1 MYQCSSVFRA
11 ILAAAVC
18 VMGATAVAKD
28 AAEIVFQKDLA
39 YAKVGDAELKYD
51 IARPGEGN
59 GPFPFVLCIHAGG
72 WQLGDKRSFRD
83 DIRALAARRYV
94 AATINYRLTPGAKWP
109 AQLEDVRTAVRYFRS
124 HAVELK
130 IDPARFGAIGDD
142 SGGHLALMLG
152 LVSAQDEK
160 DKPVEQSARVQA
172 VVNIFGPTD
181 LREWRVNSGWVEAK
195 IRIGFFRSS
204 EQVFE
209 DFLGTRDRTAQ
220 ICYDASPLAHV
231 TPDSPPI
238 LTIVGTAD
246 PLITLDQPKAF
257 HEALKKAG
265 VPEEMMI
272 VEGGEHDR
280 KSFAKDS
287 GVDER
292 WEAFFDKYLKGALP
306 AK

>member
-1 MYQCSSVFRA
+1 MYRRF
-11 ILAAAVC
+11 
-18 VMGATAVAKD
+18 AVACEMFAMMCAISITALAKNE
-28 AAEIVFQKDLA
+28 AEIVFQKDLV
-39 YAKVGDAELKYD
+39 YTKIGDTGLTYD
-51 IARPGEGN
+51 IARPGEGA
-59 GPFPFVLCIHAGG
+59 GPFPVVLCIHAGG

-83 DIRALAARRYV
+83 DIRRLAAKGYV
-94 AATINYRLTPGAKWP
+94 AATINFRVTPGAKWP
-109 AQLEDVRTAVRYFRS
+109 AQLEDVRSAVRYFRA
-124 HAVELK
+124 HAAELK

-142 SGGHLALMLG
+142 SGGHLAMMLG

-160 DKPVEQSARVQA
+160 DKPIEQSTRIQA

-181 LREWRVNSGWVEAK
+181 LREWRVSSGWVEAK
-195 IRIGFFRSS
+195 IRIGFFKSS
-204 EQVFE
+204 EQIFE

-220 ICYDASPLAHV
+220 ICYEASPIAHV
-231 TPDSPPI
+231 TPNAPPV

-257 HEALKKAG
+257 HDALKKAG

-280 KSFAKDS
+280 KSFKENS
-287 GVDER
+287 GVDPR
-292 WEAFFDKYLKGALP
+292 WEAFFDKYLKAPPP

>member
-1 MYQCSSVFRA
+1 MYRRSA
-11 ILAAAVC
+11 IACAALA
-18 VMGATAVAKD
+18 VMCAINITALAKSE
-28 AAEIVFQKDLA
+28 AEVVFQKDLV
-39 YAKVGDAELKYD
+39 YAKVGDTELKYD
-51 IARPGEGN
+51 IAKPGEGN
-59 GPFPFVLCIHAGG
+59 GPFPFALCIHAGG

-83 DIRALAARRYV
+83 DIRRLAAKGYV
-94 AATINYRLTPGAKWP
+94 AATINYRVAPGAKWP
-109 AQLEDVRTAVRYFRS
+109 AQLEDVRAAVRYFRS
-124 HAVELK
+124 HAAELK
-130 IDPARFGAIGDD
+130 IDPARFGAVGDD
-142 SGGHLALMLG
+142 SGGHLAMMLG

-160 DKPVEQSARVQA
+160 DKPVEQSTRIQA

-195 IRIGFFRSS
+195 IRIGFFKSS

-220 ICYDASPLAHV
+220 ICYDASPISHV
-231 TPDSPPI
+231 APNAPPV

-257 HEALKKAG
+257 HDALKKAG
-265 VPEEMMI
+265 VPEEMMV

-280 KSFAKDS
+280 KSFKEDS
-287 GVDER
+287 GVDPR
-292 WEAFFDKYLKGALP
+292 WEAFFDKYLKAPQP